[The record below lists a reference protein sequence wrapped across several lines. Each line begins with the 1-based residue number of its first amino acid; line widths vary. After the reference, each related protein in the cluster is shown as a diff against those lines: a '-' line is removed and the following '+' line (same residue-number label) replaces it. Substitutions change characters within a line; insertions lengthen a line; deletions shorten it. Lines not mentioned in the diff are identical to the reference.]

1 MNSPSPKP
9 RPSRSAPRP
18 ATGPT
23 ASSAARSLRRAAQT
37 AYSASAQQD
46 SPPPLPPPVSV
57 IAQIPNF
64 AKPRSSTSTP
74 QSTTP
79 SPSTA
84 GQLDDPYLTLSKAA
98 RGVDSIAQTRHAT
111 IQSLANSAESQST
124 TPRNS
129 PPNTANSTPRVT
141 ASPPQPT
148 STAPAHPVA
157 RDDKERW
164 VERLPE
170 WQRLAIQAVVMIAT
184 AILVVAGFAWW
195 RQTNETTAEPISR
208 QAMKELEIDEGT
220 NVDDLSVDEGQDSSE
235 SRGSLARKP
244 PRASDWSDRDSA
256 GTRSAPSA
264 AENQAG
270 SGSANGAYSSN
281 YPIARDGISAPP
293 TIEDP
298 TPGLPAG
305 SVPNSPPA
313 TNPQQT
319 LEGGSPTINA
329 PEQARYPSTDPR
341 RFQFG
346 GLTPS
351 GVGGNAAAGT
361 VPQSPSASGGATQ
374 PPSET
379 ARLGE
384 ITPLRSGN
392 LR

>member
-79 SPSTA
+79 APSTA

-98 RGVDSIAQTRHAT
+98 RGVDSLAQTRHAT

-124 TPRNS
+124 PPFNSQPTTADFTPR
-129 PPNTANSTPRVT
+129 PAD
-141 ASPPQPT
+141 SPPQPT

-170 WQRLAIQAVVMIAT
+170 WQRLAIQAVVMIAA

-220 NVDDLSVDEGQDSSE
+220 NVDDLSVDDGQDSSE

-244 PRASDWSDRDSA
+244 PRASDWSDRDSG
-256 GTRSAPSA
+256 GTRSAPSTA
-264 AENQAG
+264 ANQAG
-270 SGSANGAYSSN
+270 GESADAAYSSN
-281 YPIARDGISAPP
+281 YPIARDGVSAPP
-293 TIEDP
+293 TIEDH
-298 TPGLPAG
+298 TPGSPAG

-346 GLTPS
+346 GLNPS
-351 GVGGNAAAGT
+351 GAGGNAAART
-361 VPQSPSASGGATQ
+361 PTQSPTAPGGVTQ